1 VNVIVPA
8 RFTPPAEVTL
18 VNRTPTVHEAPGA
31 SVAPVHA
38 SAPATALK
46 NQVRM
51 FEPVPDATATAVTV
65 ADAPVAALPVFVNVT
80 VPVPLRGL
88 PPAANV
94 IVSGFGV
101 MDRVARAATP
111 VPVSETEAGVT
122 VAPV

>member
-8 RFTPPAEVTL
+8 RFTPPAEVTF

-31 SVAPVHA
+31 SVVPVQV

-46 NQVRM
+46 NQVRRLLPAP
-51 FEPVPDATATAVTV
+51 EETATPVTV

-101 MDRVARAATP
+101 IDTVARVATP
-111 VPVSETEAGVT
+111 VPVKVTGVGVT